1 MMAAWLP
8 WCSAV
13 QLTPDLEAL
22 LRMGLAVLCGLAVGV
37 NRAHHGSTPHPNRL
51 RVHVLV
57 GLSACLMVLA
67 AGPDPEARSRVIQGV
82 ATGVGFLG
90 AGEILVPSRPRKHAP
105 PEVMGLS
112 SAASIWFTASLGVTV
127 AAASPLFAMVALALA
142 LVTLSDRRNGGDVAQ
157 DSAQSAE
164 AVSSAGKSQR
174 RGASLTV
181 PLSPRIRRT
190 LGAGSSVIPP
200 EDQVSDEEPQ
210 DGSLP
215 HQKRK
220 R

>member
-1 MMAAWLP
+1 MQI
-8 WCSAV
+8 S
-13 QLTPDLEAL
+13 PDLEAL

-67 AGPDPEARSRVIQGV
+67 AGPDPAARSRVIQGV

-90 AGEILVPSRPRKHAP
+90 AGEILVPPRPRKHAP

-127 AAASPLFAMVALALA
+127 AAASPLFAMVALVLA
-142 LVTLSDRRNGGDVAQ
+142 LVTLSDRRNGADQPPSPGGDP
-157 DSAQSAE
+157 
-164 AVSSAGKSQR
+164 SSA
-174 RGASLTV
+174 
-181 PLSPRIRRT
+181 
-190 LGAGSSVIPP
+190 AGSGLGQIRGSQIRLPSSYRMRRPP
-200 EDQVSDEEPQ
+200 EVEAGESLLADQASEPEPGL
-210 DGSLP
+210 DDPLR
-215 HQKRK
+215 QKRK

>member
-1 MMAAWLP
+1 MSWVP
-8 WCSAV
+8 V
-13 QLTPDLEAL
+13 LTPDLEAL

-67 AGPDPEARSRVIQGV
+67 AGPDQEARSRVIQGV

-90 AGEILVPSRPRKHAP
+90 AGEILVPSRPRKHSQ
-105 PEVMGLS
+105 PEVLGLS

-142 LVTLSDRRNGGDVAQ
+142 LVTLSDRRDGGDSPQGWAGNDPNGEAEAAAGQPRRPGFRFSLPLSRRMRRSPAVGVGALPP
-157 DSAQSAE
+157 DEPLSAE
-164 AVSSAGKSQR
+164 AS
-174 RGASLTV
+174 TD
-181 PLSPRIRRT
+181 RT
-190 LGAGSSVIPP
+190 LPP
-200 EDQVSDEEPQ
+200 QNK
-210 DGSLP
+210 
-215 HQKRK
+215 KR
-220 R
+220 